1 MVMLRKD
8 KNKAIKKD
16 SSFLFIASRP
26 QPPLPIILIKMKIKR
41 RGVFFSTV

>member
-26 QPPLPIILIKMKIKR
+26 QPPLTIILIKMKIKR
-41 RGVFFSTV
+41 RGVFSTV